1 MSVKLLND
9 LDFATKLNSSEAITE
24 AGKEILK
31 SYRAY
36 MYTNAPTCGIINGF
50 VLEASKCSFD
60 TGLNNILE
68 SVKSFINENNISW
81 KLASACESINANN
94 SNYNYINK
102 LGVEQVSK
110 LLEMNENEVISYIK
124 AGVLKNIQ
132 YIPEFRSICKEVYKQ
147 QITEEYAPNY
157 TITNPISYVFV
168 ENGAQYFS
176 VLGNTYK
183 IVENKVSEAVCENK
197 EFVKINS
204 ILNNFKSENDVIFI
218 ESNGTHGD
226 KLRFEIN
233 ENGLTFTRKGLG
245 KELNESF
252 DNAIK
257 FKEYCNTLSKIMP
270 MHEKLSFM
278 NLSAM
283 VSEVFE
289 SFENI
294 VSLDNVKLMTT
305 NNNTVC
311 AIIEAKDNVNLT
323 VFRNIKYGNSSQ
335 NYDYVIEA
343 LNQVIKLTGIDLK
356 QMFEDRINE
365 DTKKLDPEA
374 QEIKEQLE
382 ANKDAQFDIRK
393 KKIAMLAENYKND
406 PVKIMLLSK
415 VAKDLSILENKK

>member
-68 SVKSFINENNISW
+68 SVKSFINEHNISW

>member
-1 MSVKLLND
+1 M
-9 LDFATKLNSSEAITE
+9 
-24 AGKEILK
+24 
-31 SYRAY
+31 
-36 MYTNAPTCGIINGF
+36 
-50 VLEASKCSFD
+50 
-60 TGLNNILE
+60 
-68 SVKSFINENNISW
+68 
-81 KLASACESINANN
+81 
-94 SNYNYINK
+94 
-102 LGVEQVSK
+102 
-110 LLEMNENEVISYIK
+110 
-124 AGVLKNIQ
+124 
-132 YIPEFRSICKEVYKQ
+132 
-147 QITEEYAPNY
+147 
-157 TITNPISYVFV
+157 
-168 ENGAQYFS
+168 
-176 VLGNTYK
+176 
-183 IVENKVSEAVCENK
+183 
-197 EFVKINS
+197 
-204 ILNNFKSENDVIFI
+204 
-218 ESNGTHGD
+218 
-226 KLRFEIN
+226 
-233 ENGLTFTRKGLG
+233 TFTRKGLG

-252 DNAIK
+252 DSAIK